1 MELAFGTATKLG
13 IPPLLDVDDM
23 FICAKPEQFSIM
35 TYLSQFYHFFKTGNA
50 KASVSFTI
58 SMYSK
63 NRNFLIVI

>member
-58 SMYSK
+58 SSL
-63 NRNFLIVI
+63 RIEIF